1 MHAPLRFIPE
11 HHAVFRGRT
20 AVGNLS
26 SVPGSE
32 PEQPQVP
39 TNAAID
45 VEELVDLPA
54 TPPSP
59 DQQPMPPRRRG
70 KRVATPGSNSRGS
83 KKTRSDSTGEAL
95 QRLADLRVKSCESK
109 AQKQREREAMG
120 ARACIELLKGDGH
133 LFSSDVYHMG
143 IYLFSDPY
151 FCEFFL
157 ADAITPEM
165 REYYIRAYYAMKCPG
180 RGFFPPPS
188 CSGGWLPGGGGF
200 DGGQGGDPGDDGAG
214 GADGAAVC

>member
-1 MHAPLRFIPE
+1 M
-11 HHAVFRGRT
+11 
-20 AVGNLS
+20 
-26 SVPGSE
+26 
-32 PEQPQVP
+32 
-39 TNAAID
+39 
-45 VEELVDLPA
+45 DLPD

-59 DQQPMPPRRRG
+59 EPQPMLPRRRG

-95 QRLADLRVKSCESK
+95 QRLADLRVKSSK

-120 ARACIELLKGDGH
+120 AGACIELLKGDGH

-165 REYYIRAYYAMKCPG
+165 REYYIRAHYAMKCPG
-180 RGFFPPPS
+180 GGFFPPPS
-188 CSGGWLPGGGGF
+188 CSGGWFPGGGGF
-200 DGGQGGDPGDDGAG
+200 DGGQGGEGVTLGMMVLGVLMEQQCAEVGLLLPAG
-214 GADGAAVC
+214 TVVAVCCVLCVLMCESSC